1 MAKIELNVN
10 HIVYEVDVDLSSRLI
25 DVLRHNLHL
34 IGVKEGCGEG
44 ACGACS
50 VLVDGICYNSCL
62 TPVANVLNKKIITI
76 EGLKNTKQYRIIADA
91 FSELGGSQCGFC
103 TPGMIISTYSLLLR
117 NPHPT
122 EDEIRAALSGNICRC
137 TGYNAII
144 RAILLIAEEGDEIE
158 WKI

>member
-62 TPVANVLNKKIITI
+62 TPIANVLNKKIITI